1 MKRGIA
7 YGIGTYFILAAIWLP
22 TDPGPRYRLMQF
34 DEATVAFLL
43 GLVVI
48 AVIAF
53 YAATFLPPRRSW
65 GDAWLGGVIGF
76 FGTIGV
82 MLVLVTVLAGSVE
95 LLRRPVAA
103 TPPPCLSGADC
114 R

>member
-7 YGIGTYFILAAIWLP
+7 YGIGTYFILAAIWMP
-22 TDPGPRYRLMQF
+22 TDPGLRYRLMQL

-43 GLVVI
+43 GSVVI

-65 GDAWLGGVIGF
+65 EHAWLGGVLGF
-76 FGTIGV
+76 FSTIGG
-82 MLVLVTVLAGSVE
+82 MLLLVTILAGSVE
-95 LLRRPVAA
+95 LLRRPAAA
-103 TPPPCLSGADC
+103 TPPPCTSGTDC